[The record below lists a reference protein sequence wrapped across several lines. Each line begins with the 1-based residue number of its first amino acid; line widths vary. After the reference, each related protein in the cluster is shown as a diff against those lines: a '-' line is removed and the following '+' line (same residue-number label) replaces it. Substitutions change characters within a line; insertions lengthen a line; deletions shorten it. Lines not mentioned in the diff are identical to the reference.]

1 VGEVYNLAF
10 ETINRAK
17 HDSVVVL
24 EDCKD
29 LKAIVGNPNGFASVL
44 EVCADLDVEFAL
56 PPGCMWLKKMSA
68 LSASDPRRQ
77 LRRQSP
83 STGILVL
90 DWFNV

>member
-1 VGEVYNLAF
+1 VGDNLAF

-44 EVCADLDVEFAL
+44 EVCADLDVEFAFH
-56 PPGCMWLKKMSA
+56 
-68 LSASDPRRQ
+68 
-77 LRRQSP
+77 
-83 STGILVL
+83 STTERGRCKLL
-90 DWFNV
+90 DSQY